1 MESNVTNPVVVFIET
16 TAEGLPK
23 ATAAGLIGAAALVGT
38 PVAVAVTRPGTSS
51 DLPAALGRLG
61 AAHVVLAESF
71 LVDSTLGA
79 AQTAVLVGAVEQFS
93 PVAVLLPDTVESA
106 EVAGRVAIRTSGAI
120 CADVVGLRFGDDE
133 VIAQHSV
140 FGGDYTTESTVDG
153 GPRIFTI
160 RPGAI
165 EHRAEAVAAPQVTTT
180 EVGNNTSTPGAH
192 IVEVRPAAAGTD
204 RPELNGAQRVVSGG
218 RGLGSAEGF
227 RLAEQLADEL
237 GAAVGA
243 SRAAV
248 DAGYTPADRQVGQ
261 TGITVSPDLY
271 IALGISGAIQ
281 HRAGMQTAK
290 NIVAIDKDEEA
301 PIFEIADF
309 GIVGDAF
316 EVVPALIQELRARRG

>member
-38 PVAVAVTRPGTSS
+38 PVAAAVTAPGTSS

-61 AAHVVLAESF
+61 AAHVVLAESI

-165 EHRAEAVAAPQVTTT
+165 EHRAEAVTAPQVTTT
-180 EVGNNTSTPGAH
+180 EVGNTSTPGAH

-204 RPELNGAQRVVSGG
+204 RPELSGAQRVVSGG